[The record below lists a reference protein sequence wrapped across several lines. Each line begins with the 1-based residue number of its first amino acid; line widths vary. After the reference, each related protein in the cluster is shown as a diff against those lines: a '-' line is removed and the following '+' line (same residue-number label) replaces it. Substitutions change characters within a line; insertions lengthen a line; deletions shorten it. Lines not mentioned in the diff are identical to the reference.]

1 MLAILKLTFR
11 KPCSVRQWLRFTAVV
26 AVVVTL
32 LSLSLSALAQ
42 SSGDGYQFNFLNG
55 VDAKFSP
62 LQVTWGTIVKGYAQ
76 KLFWMLATIDF
87 GWTTVTYI
95 LDKAEFADI
104 LNSLV
109 KKVMT
114 IAFFWTLLKMSDTWI
129 PAIIN
134 SFKTIGVAAGGAGG
148 SAPSAS
154 TPDGIV
160 STGFDTALAAYQAI
174 GELGVMEKIAVVI
187 PVTALAIL
195 VFLSFLFVAAQLLV
209 TQIESYIAIGGGVI
223 LLGFGGSRWT
233 TDMASKY
240 LQYAVATGIKL
251 MVLYMIVGAGQTL
264 FDNLAIDPAN
274 LIQSC
279 LIAAGEALV
288 YAYLGI
294 SVPQMASAMM
304 SGSPSMTAGGMLGAA
319 IGAGAAVAGAGAAAM
334 AGAAGAARGATGA
347 AAGATGLAK
356 ALGAGL
362 NSGLDLGKSGTAL
375 ATHALGE
382 MGSHGLGLAKGAIGE
397 AAGGARTNFAQ
408 KVDGS
413 AGGKIAS
420 SIEAT
425 RGGSVSGIPVP
436 PSAPASSAPAQS
448 GGDAAGAPATNDA
461 GAGAAQPAPSAAGAD
476 MGASAGPA
484 VTPVSAAVN
493 GSVAS
498 ASSAVGSTATTA
510 SPPVSASSGG
520 TAAGSAA
527 GASPTSAA
535 PSSRVASAAGASPV
549 DGGAGSSSGSASAPA
564 APSGSP
570 GAVSTPV
577 DAGSS
582 ASPGAS
588 ATSPSGAAT
597 PGGDGS
603 TASVSGDNKGQA
615 PNRPGSDP
623 LHKRINDLQGY
634 VPQDAAH
641 AASINIDLKHTAD

>member
-1 MLAILKLTFR
+1 MLAILRLTFR
-11 KPCSVRQWLRFTAVV
+11 KPSSVRQWLRFTAVI

-95 LDKAEFADI
+95 LDKAEFADV

-134 SFKTIGVAAGGAGG
+134 SFKTIGMAAGGAGG
-148 SAPSAS
+148 SAPSAA

-264 FDNLAIDPAN
+264 FDNLAIDPSN

-279 LIAAGEALV
+279 LVAAGEALV
-288 YAYLGI
+288 YAYLGV

-334 AGAAGAARGATGA
+334 AGAAGAASGATGA

-382 MGSHGLGLAKGAIGE
+382 MGSHGLGLAKGAIGD
-397 AAGGARTNFAQ
+397 AAGGVRANFAQ
-408 KVDGS
+408 KVDGTT
-413 AGGKIAS
+413 GGKIAS

-436 PSAPASSAPAQS
+436 PSAPTNVAPAQG
-448 GGDAAGAPATNDA
+448 GGDVAGAPASSDGGGTEPASSTPFADGGASAGPMAAPVSAAANSTAVPPAVGQTATAASSPTSAA
-461 GAGAAQPAPSAAGAD
+461 GAGAAAGGAMGSSPAAATPSAR
-476 MGASAGPA
+476 PA
-484 VTPVSAAVN
+484 
-493 GSVAS
+493 
-498 ASSAVGSTATTA
+498 STAGM
-510 SPPVSASSGG
+510 SS
-520 TAAGSAA
+520 
-527 GASPTSAA
+527 
-535 PSSRVASAAGASPV
+535 V
-549 DGGAGSSSGSASAPA
+549 DGGGSSSGSASAPA
-564 APSGSP
+564 APSGGP

-577 DAGSS
+577 DAGTAAAPS
-582 ASPGAS
+582 GS
-588 ATSPSGAAT
+588 ATAT

-603 TASVSGDNKGQA
+603 TASVSGDKKGQP